1 MAMSQSMSV
10 KETVASHPK
19 LIGMI
24 FTVLLLLTQAGAAA
38 GASGS
43 TFAGP

>member
-1 MAMSQSMSV
+1 MSQTQSV
-10 KETVASHPK
+10 KDTLASHPK

-24 FTVLLLLTQAGAAA
+24 FAVLLLLTQAGAAA
-38 GASGS
+38 GAAAA

>member
-1 MAMSQSMSV
+1 MSQSRSV
-10 KETVASHPK
+10 KSTIASHPK

-38 GASGS
+38 GAGGS

>member
-1 MAMSQSMSV
+1 MSQTQSV
-10 KETVASHPK
+10 KDTLASHPK

-24 FTVLLLLTQAGAAA
+24 FTVLLLLTQVGSAAA
-38 GASGS
+38 TTGAS

>member
-1 MAMSQSMSV
+1 MSQSMSV
-10 KETVASHPK
+10 KDTLASHPK

-38 GASGS
+38 GGGAS
-43 TFAGP
+43 TYPGP

>member
-1 MAMSQSMSV
+1 MSQSMSV
-10 KETVASHPK
+10 KDTLASHPK

-38 GASGS
+38 GANGS